1 MNRILNFF
9 GASLLAISLLA
20 AILLLAWSEPAQA
33 QAQEGRSMR
42 DEGIRY
48 IKLAGTY
55 REAQN
60 YDLALKYATKGL
72 QMVTNLGSQYWE
84 AASYETLGLIYRDM
98 GDRQSALSYLRRSS
112 DIFNR
117 IIRQKDGSAAAVNML
132 IDDIEQG
139 ADRNELLRNEL
150 QQKQELNRQ
159 LNDRVASL
167 EERIRQLE
175 ASRASA
181 AQREAAAQREDFN
194 ALPENKPQ
202 EQFAPYSVDKKRQPA
217 PPPPPPRRTTETRVV
232 PPPPL
237 PTLVLQL
244 GAGMRYN
251 LNSTVANPGP
261 FKFPPMLILSADY
274 FVTPALSVGV
284 VGGIDLLTTPVTEST
299 TASVT
304 TPTATQPLTDPV
316 RTQFVG
322 IRAAYHP
329 LRTQELDV
337 YTGISGAVVW
347 PTRGF
352 NWMAG
357 VLLGV
362 QYNFTPVVGVFLDG
376 TLGAASNYNDAPLN
390 ATQVLGFGAHA
401 RLGLSFS
408 F

>member
-1 MNRILNFF
+1 MNRILNVST
-9 GASLLAISLLA
+9 ASLLA
-20 AILLLAWSEPAQA
+20 AILSLVCLAPTK
-33 QAQEGRSMR
+33 AQEGRLMR

-60 YDLALKYATKGL
+60 YDLALKYANKGL

-84 AASYETLGLIYRDM
+84 AAGYEALGLIYRDM

-159 LNDRVASL
+159 LNDRVAAL

-175 ASRASA
+175 TSRGIA
-181 AQREAAAQREDFN
+181 AQREAEAQREDFN

-202 EQFAPYSVDKKRQPA
+202 EQFAPYAVDKKRQPA
-217 PPPPPPRRTTETRVV
+217 PPPPPRRVTETTIV

-274 FVTPALSVGV
+274 FLMPALSVGI
-284 VGGIDLLTTPVTEST
+284 VGGIDLLTTTAAEST
-299 TASVT
+299 TASMT
-304 TPTATQPLTDPV
+304 TPSTTQPLTDPV

-329 LRTQELDV
+329 LRTRELDV

-376 TLGAASNYNDAPLN
+376 TLGAASNYNDATTN
-390 ATQVLGFGAHA
+390 ATQILGFGAHA

>member
-20 AILLLAWSEPAQA
+20 AILLLAWSEPA

-217 PPPPPPRRTTETRVV
+217 PPPPPP
-232 PPPPL
+232 
-237 PTLVLQL
+237 TLVLQL